1 MKKERSLG
9 ASAPFFGG
17 KWAIATCSNCS
28 FSVRY
33 KIQDTKIQDMKYPY
47 GNSRSISC
55 ILYLCILYLFDKPKF
70 ETFYNRQSVGNE
82 RGHRRYG
89 VPLVWPTRKD
99 HEPRPRVARAG
110 STPKKMFLISCLV
123 LPLRLSSSQA
133 GQTKRLRRAEP
144 FYLAY
149 PKGFEPSTFRVGV

>member
-9 ASAPFFGG
+9 ESAPFFGG
-17 KWAIATCSNCS
+17 KQAVATCSNCS

-33 KIQDTKIQDMKYPY
+33 KLQDTQIQDMKYPY

-55 ILYLCILYLFDKPKF
+55 ILYLCILYLFDQPKF
-70 ETFYNRQSVGNE
+70 ETFFNRQSVGNE

-99 HEPRPRVARAG
+99 SNLRPSESESDA
-110 STPKKMFLISCLV
+110 
-123 LPLRLSSSQA
+123 LSSCATGRYGIRTLLLYHTRFEIAS
-133 GQTKRLRRAEP
+133 P
-144 FYLAY
+144 FLKKCSTNHDISADL
-149 PKGFEPSTFRVGV
+149 GFAFGSYK